1 MRIVAHR
8 TLQENDM
15 RPSLIRPSIMRPSNV
30 LSAVSLALTLAV
42 SGTVHAHDDMPQ
54 AWCSAPGSTPLITAQ
69 YSFTPLALQ
78 QFKDMI
84 VAQAQAQKVC
94 PADILGI
101 SVPTT
106 PGVTCGIVDDWFYAD
121 QRALR
126 YCSGLM
132 PNASPADKPLSFV
145 NGPTDFN
152 NLLHHHDV
160 YRFSDGNLNGVCSI
174 CTTPSV
180 QKPPAGTN

>member
-1 MRIVAHR
+1 
-8 TLQENDM
+8 M
-15 RPSLIRPSIMRPSNV
+15 RPPSV
-30 LSAVSLALTLAV
+30 LSAISLTL
-42 SGTVHAHDDMPQ
+42 SLFISTTVHAHDDMPQ
-54 AWCSAPGSTPLITAQ
+54 TWCSAPGSTPLIAAQ
-69 YSFTPLALQ
+69 YSFTPQALQ

-84 VAQAQAQKVC
+84 TAQAQALKVC

-101 SVPTT
+101 VVPPA

-126 YCSGLM
+126 YCRSLL
-132 PNASPADKPLSFV
+132 PNALPADKPLSFV
-145 NGPTDFN
+145 NGPSDFKN
-152 NLLHHHDV
+152 ELQHHGL

-174 CTTPSV
+174 CATPSV